1 MSELEDL
8 LRQKAKTGNLHG
20 VTLFATSAKG
30 WQGNVRYNSDGWR
43 VEFHSDPV
51 EALVAALRSDV
62 NFDHTAS
69 TKVEAAPVAPVE
81 TTGGLFD

>member
-51 EALVAALRSDV
+51 EALLLALRSSV
-62 NFDHTAS
+62 NFDHTRVVS
-69 TKVEAAPVAPVE
+69 EP
-81 TTGGLFD
+81 TTATPGGSLFD